1 MENLDPDKIRSA
13 IDSLLKDDGP
23 LRAIYDSAQTV
34 EQLVKLT
41 RNLMQAVESTQR
53 DLADLRLMH
62 ESTLDHATNVENEL
76 EEKNARITELTQKL
90 RKYLPDALYD
100 QVMGGRLEAESPH
113 QRKRLTIL
121 FSDIVGFTT
130 LTDHLEP
137 EMLSELLNSYLDA
150 MAELVNKWGGVIDK
164 FIGDAVM
171 VFFGDRDGA
180 NIQLETEKCVLMAL
194 EMQQQMSLL
203 RQRWSESGLPGDL
216 RMRIGINTGYCT
228 LGNFGSEK
236 RMDYTIIGGQ
246 VNAASRLEH
255 LAPPGGILI
264 SGSTYL
270 LVKDKLEC
278 LPRGVVALKG
288 IHHELDTYEVIRQHD
303 VNSPCT
309 YLDETEHGFQ
319 LRALHFDKTTASRIE
334 REELRVACQR
344 ALQIIESLDADSPDC
359 FAADEAPDPAPQLE
373 PASEEVSGQDSQ

>member
-1 MENLDPDKIRSA
+1 MNSCSA
-13 IDSLLKDDGP
+13 GHIVEYATAVIGNNYCISTS
-23 LRAIYDSAQTV
+23 IY
-34 EQLVKLT
+34 
-41 RNLMQAVESTQR
+41 R
-53 DLADLRLMH
+53 
-62 ESTLDHATNVENEL
+62 
-76 EEKNARITELTQKL
+76 
-90 RKYLPDALYD
+90 
-100 QVMGGRLEAESPH
+100 
-113 QRKRLTIL
+113 
-121 FSDIVGFTT
+121 
-130 LTDHLEP
+130 
-137 EMLSELLNSYLDA
+137 
-150 MAELVNKWGGVIDK
+150 
-164 FIGDAVM
+164 
-171 VFFGDRDGA
+171 
-180 NIQLETEKCVLMAL
+180 EKCVLMAL

-278 LPRGVVALKG
+278 LPRGSVALKG

-344 ALQIIESLDADSPDC
+344 ALQIIESLDADSHDS